1 MSNEQ
6 TERRPDKVM
15 RTRDLKRLLLRS
27 LKEQGF
33 RVDGSRLLPPAD
45 LSKDS
50 LRQLHQTAVAY
61 KVERSKPGLFKY
73 QDELQQQIAS
83 GTEVA
88 PERIRPT
95 LVEVQADSKEE
106 LLFRYATLHWSIPVS
121 SGYGRRLRFLV
132 IDEHNEK
139 LIGVLG
145 LGDPIFNLG
154 KRDCWIGWT
163 KEDRRERLHQVMDA
177 FVLGAVPPYSYLLCG
192 KLVAMLAAS
201 NQVRDAFHRKY
212 AGRSS
217 VIRGRPLSSQLVSI
231 TTTSALGRSAIYN
244 RLNFRGR
251 KVFQSVG
258 FTQGSGEFHFA
269 NGLYAA
275 LSEYAERNCDAT
287 GKHSLWGTGFRNR
300 REIIK
305 KCLPKLG
312 LSSEWLYHGVKRE
325 IFVIPL
331 AENTRQI
338 LRGDESQPVWHDQST
353 DALYEWFRERW
364 LVRRVQWDQRYLEF
378 DAESYRIWPNAG

>member
-1 MSNEQ
+1 MNQSEPILDN
-6 TERRPDKVM
+6 KV
-15 RTRDLKRLLLRS
+15 RTRDLKRLVLCS

-33 RVDGSRLLPPAD
+33 RIDGSRLLPPAD

-50 LRQLHQTAVAY
+50 LRRLHQTAVAH
-61 KVERSKPGLFKY
+61 KVERSKPGLFKF
-73 QDELQQQIAS
+73 QDELQQLIAS
-83 GTEVA
+83 GADVV
-88 PERIRPT
+88 PDRIHPK
-95 LVEVQADSKEE
+95 LVEVQSDSKEE

-121 SGYGRRLRFLV
+121 SGYGRRLRFV
-132 IDEHNEK
+132 IIDEHNEK

-201 NQVRDAFHRKY
+201 NQVRDAFYRKY

-231 TTTSALGRSAIYN
+231 TTTSALGRSSIYN
-244 RLNFRGR
+244 RLKFRGR
-251 KVFQSVG
+251 EVYKSVG
-258 FTQGSGEFHFA
+258 FTRGSGEFHFA

-287 GKHSLWGTGFRNR
+287 AKHRLWGTGFRNR
-300 REIIK
+300 REIVK
-305 KCLPKLG
+305 KALPKLG
-312 LSSEWLYHGVKRE
+312 LSSEWLYHGVERE

-331 AENTRQI
+331 AENARQI
-338 LRGDESQPVWHDQST
+338 LRGEESQPVWYDQSV
-353 DALYEWFRERW
+353 DDLYEWFRQRW
-364 LVRRVQWDQRYLEF
+364 LLGRLQRDQSYLEF
-378 DAESYRIWPNAG
+378 DSDSYRIWPNDS

>member
-1 MSNEQ
+1 
-6 TERRPDKVM
+6 M

-50 LRQLHQTAVAY
+50 LRQLHQTAVAH

-83 GTEVA
+83 GTDVV
-88 PERIRPT
+88 PEKIRPI
-95 LVEVQADSKEE
+95 LVEVHRDSKEE

-132 IDEHNEK
+132 IDEHNKK
-139 LIGVLG
+139 LIGVVG

-154 KRDCWIGWT
+154 MRDIWIGWT

-177 FVLGAVPPYSYLLCG
+177 FVLGAVPPYSSLLFG
-192 KLVAMLAAS
+192 KLVALLASS
-201 NQVRDAFHRKY
+201 NQVREAFHRKY

-217 VIRGRPLSSQLVSI
+217 VIRGRPLSSQLVAI
-231 TTTSALGRSAIYN
+231 TTTSAMGRSSIYN
-244 RLNFRGR
+244 RLKFHDRI
-251 KVFQSVG
+251 VYQSVG

-269 NGLYAA
+269 NGLYSA
-275 LSEYAERNCDAT
+275 LSDFAGRHCDAT
-287 GKHSLWGTGFRNR
+287 AKHDLWGTGFRNR
-300 REIIK
+300 REIVK
-305 KCLPKLG
+305 KSLPKLG
-312 LSSEWLYHGVKRE
+312 LSSEWLYHGVERE

-338 LRGDESQPVWHDQST
+338 LRDEESQPVWHDQT
-353 DALYEWFRERW
+353 ADDLYEWFRERW
-364 LVRRVQWDQRYLEF
+364 LFRRVQWDQRYLEF
-378 DAESYRIWPNAG
+378 DADSYRVWPNFG

>member
-1 MSNEQ
+1 
-6 TERRPDKVM
+6 M

-45 LSKDS
+45 LRKDS
-50 LRQLHQTAVAY
+50 LRQLHQTAVAH
-61 KVERSKPGLFKY
+61 KVERSKPGLFRY
-73 QDELQQQIAS
+73 QDELQQYIAS
-83 GTEVA
+83 GSDVV
-88 PERIRPT
+88 PEKIRPI
-95 LVEVQADSKEE
+95 LVEVQGDSKEE

-154 KRDCWIGWT
+154 MRDLWIGWN
-163 KEDRRERLHQVMDA
+163 KEDRRERLHQVVDA
-177 FVLGAVPPYSYLLCG
+177 FVLGAVPPYSSLLFG
-192 KLVAMLAAS
+192 KLVALLSAS
-201 NQVRDAFHRKY
+201 NQVREAFHRKY

-217 VIRGRPLSSQLVSI
+217 VIRGRPLSSQLVAI
-231 TTTSALGRSAIYN
+231 TTTSAMGRSSIYN
-244 RLNFRGR
+244 RLKFRDR
-251 KVFQSVG
+251 TVFQSVG

-275 LSEYAERNCDAT
+275 LSDFAERHCDAT
-287 GKHSLWGTGFRNR
+287 AKHDLWGTGFRNR
-300 REIIK
+300 REIVK
-305 KCLPKLG
+305 KSLPKLG
-312 LSSEWLYHGVKRE
+312 LSSEWLYHGVERE

-331 AENTRQI
+331 AENTRQV
-338 LRGDESQPVWHDQST
+338 LRGEDSLPVWHDQT
-353 DALYEWFRERW
+353 ADDLYKWFRERW
-364 LVRRVQWDQRYLEF
+364 LVRRVQWDQRYLDF
-378 DAESYRIWPNAG
+378 DADSYRIWPNSG

>member
-1 MSNEQ
+1 
-6 TERRPDKVM
+6 M

-27 LKEQGF
+27 LREQGF
-33 RVDGSRLLPPAD
+33 RVDGNRLLPPAD
-45 LSKDS
+45 LSKEN
-50 LRQLHQTAVAY
+50 LRKLHNTAVAH
-61 KVERSKPGLFKY
+61 KVEKSKPGLFKH
-73 QDELQQQIAS
+73 QDKLQQMIAS
-83 GTEVA
+83 GTDVD
-88 PERIRPT
+88 PDKIRPV
-95 LVEVQADSKEE
+95 LIEVQPDSKEE

-121 SGYGRRLRFLV
+121 SGYGRRLRFIV
-132 IDEHNEK
+132 VDEYNEK

-163 KEDRRERLHQVMDA
+163 KDDRRERLHQIMDA

-201 NQVRDAFHRKY
+201 DQVRDAFHRKY

-217 VIRGRPLSSQLVSI
+217 VIRGRLLSSQLVSV
-231 TTTSALGRSAIYN
+231 TTASALGRSSIYN

-251 KVFQSVG
+251 KLYQSVG

-269 NGLYAA
+269 NGLYSA
-275 LSEYAERNCDAT
+275 LSAYADRHCDAT
-287 GKHSLWGTGFRNR
+287 AKHNLWGIGFRNR
-300 REIIK
+300 REIVK
-305 KCLPKLG
+305 KSLPKLG

-325 IFVIPL
+325 VFVIPL

-338 LRGDESQPVWHDQST
+338 LRGEESKPVWYSQSA
-353 DALYEWFRERW
+353 DDLYEWFRERW
-364 LVRRVQWDQRYLEF
+364 LLGRMQWDRRYLEF
-378 DAESYRIWPNAG
+378 DAESYRIWPIAG

>member
-1 MSNEQ
+1 
-6 TERRPDKVM
+6 M

-45 LSKDS
+45 LRKDS
-50 LRQLHQTAVAY
+50 LRQLHQTAVAH
-61 KVERSKPGLFKY
+61 KVERSKPGLFRY
-73 QDELQQQIAS
+73 QDELQQYIAS
-83 GTEVA
+83 GSDVV
-88 PERIRPT
+88 PEKIRPI
-95 LVEVQADSKEE
+95 LVEVQGDSKEE

-154 KRDCWIGWT
+154 MRDLWIGWN
-163 KEDRRERLHQVMDA
+163 KEDRRERLHQVVDA
-177 FVLGAVPPYSYLLCG
+177 FVLGAVPPYSSLLFG
-192 KLVAMLAAS
+192 KLVALLSAS
-201 NQVRDAFHRKY
+201 NQVREAFHRKY

-217 VIRGRPLSSQLVSI
+217 VIRGRPLSSQLVAI
-231 TTTSALGRSAIYN
+231 TTTSAMGRSSIYN
-244 RLNFRGR
+244 RLKFRDR
-251 KVFQSVG
+251 TVFQSVG

-275 LSEYAERNCDAT
+275 LSDFADRHCDAT
-287 GKHSLWGTGFRNR
+287 AKHDLWGTGFRNR
-300 REIIK
+300 REIVK
-305 KCLPKLG
+305 KSLPKLG
-312 LSSEWLYHGVKRE
+312 LSSEWLYHGVERE

-331 AENTRQI
+331 AENTRQV
-338 LRGDESQPVWHDQST
+338 LRGEDSQPVWHDQT
-353 DALYEWFRERW
+353 ADDLYKWFRERW
-364 LVRRVQWDQRYLEF
+364 LVRRVQWDQRYLDF
-378 DAESYRIWPNAG
+378 DADSYRIWPNSG

>member
-1 MSNEQ
+1 
-6 TERRPDKVM
+6 M

-50 LRQLHQTAVAY
+50 LRQLHQTAVAH

-83 GTEVA
+83 GTDVV
-88 PERIRPT
+88 PEKIRPI
-95 LVEVQADSKEE
+95 LVEVHRDSKEE

-132 IDEHNEK
+132 IDEHNKK
-139 LIGVLG
+139 LIGVVG

-154 KRDCWIGWT
+154 MRDIWIGWT

-177 FVLGAVPPYSYLLCG
+177 FVLGAVPPYSSLLFG
-192 KLVAMLAAS
+192 KLVALLASS
-201 NQVRDAFHRKY
+201 NQVREAFHRKY

-217 VIRGRPLSSQLVSI
+217 VIRGRPLSSQLVAI
-231 TTTSALGRSAIYN
+231 TTTSAMGRSSIYN
-244 RLNFRGR
+244 RLKFHDRI
-251 KVFQSVG
+251 VYQSVG

-269 NGLYAA
+269 NGLYSA
-275 LSEYAERNCDAT
+275 LSDFAGRHCDAT
-287 GKHSLWGTGFRNR
+287 AKHDLWGTGFRNR
-300 REIIK
+300 REIVK
-305 KCLPKLG
+305 KSLPKLG
-312 LSSEWLYHGVKRE
+312 LSSEWLYHGVERE

-338 LRGDESQPVWHDQST
+338 LRGEESQPVWHDQT
-353 DALYEWFRERW
+353 ADDLYEWFRERW
-364 LVRRVQWDQRYLEF
+364 LFRRVQWDQRYLEF
-378 DAESYRIWPNAG
+378 DADSYRVWPNFG